1 MEKNEEMKDKKREKN
16 DKIHQSPQGERET
29 RRGKNERKKTRWQI
43 ITSVT
48 QFSGPTRDVRSL
60 SAPLF
65 RYFILDIWYPPPS
78 PPPTNELLSS
88 CHTGSWWISQ
98 NANAELTQQKI
109 ISQKNTFLFFEF
121 TQTWTSIYS
130 VLMAQRVLM
139 SRRSKDSLSFKFPVF
154 CLQMPSCALF
164 E

>member
-1 MEKNEEMKDKKREKN
+1 MTNHNICNSIQRAN
-16 DKIHQSPQGERET
+16 Q
-29 RRGKNERKKTRWQI
+29 RRAFSLCPSLQI
-43 ITSVT
+43 FHPGYLV
-48 QFSGPTRDVRSL
+48 
-60 SAPLF
+60 
-65 RYFILDIWYPPPS
+65 PPHS
-78 PPPTNELLSS
+78 PPTNELLSR

-98 NANAELTQQKI
+98 NANAELTQQRI

-121 TQTWTSIYS
+121 TQTWTSIYF